1 MKKQLIKTGDIIL
14 IAVII
19 LTAVLSFFV
28 FQQSKDVQA
37 VIYLNG
43 EEYTR
48 LSLNEDKEILI
59 DTVKILIKN
68 GKIQMISSDCPDKV
82 CVKTGAIN
90 KNGQVIACV
99 PNKIVI
105 TVVKGNDNVDG
116 VTG

>member
-1 MKKQLIKTGDIIL
+1 MKKPLIKTGDIIL
-14 IAVII
+14 VAVI
-19 LTAVLSFFV
+19 LVTAVLCFFSF
-28 FQQSKDVQA
+28 QNPEKAQA

-48 LSLNEDKEILI
+48 INLSEDKEIII

-68 GKIQMISSDCPDKV
+68 GKIQMNSSDCPDKV
-82 CVKTGAIN
+82 CIKTGAIN

-105 TVVKGNDNVDG
+105 LIVEGNDYVDG